1 VTINSRVTD
10 EIWISTTYGDWKTHT
25 VEVNFAPKSTSA
37 SVAMRWGV
45 FHGGDIGAGFGIKS
59 FEYRDTPSG
68 PNKKK
73 NFGEDLTTG
82 QVWTTSVYHEL
93 MTRVTFAV
101 GVIYGDCYGGWTI
114 DFWS

>member
-1 VTINSRVTD
+1 VTIKSRVTD
-10 EIWISTTYGDWKTHT
+10 TIWIGSTYGDWKTHT

-37 SVAMRWGV
+37 SVAMCQLTLW
-45 FHGGDIGAGFGIKS
+45 GGDTDVAFGIKS

-73 NFGEDLTTG
+73 NFGEWTTTG
-82 QVWTTSVYHEL
+82 EIWTTSVYHEL

-101 GVIYGDCYGGWTI
+101 GIIYGDCYGGWTI